1 MNTAVLKVY
10 LDGRQADVPDDYFAG
25 AEDAEHP
32 APRPWPRAKSPS
44 NKSWAD
50 RDGTVKAVPR
60 GKEKRPNA
68 KSPAPFGAG
77 LQSVEKVRL

>member
-10 LDGRQADVPDDYFAG
+10 LDGRQADVPNDYFAG

-50 RDGTVKAVPR
+50 RDGTVKPVPL
-60 GKEKRPNA
+60 GKEDAQTQK
-68 KSPAPFGAG
+68 AP
-77 LQSVEKVRL
+77 RLSARGFS